1 MIGTGLMSDSY
12 MPIESHLLYV
22 RKVLEWIEKYG
33 FGFSVIIKSKFIL
46 RDLNLLEKMNKNT
59 KCIIQMILITFCDDL
74 CRIIESNVATTK
86 ERLKVLMRFREK
98 NIEVFLG
105 IVIILGVPMRMN

>member
-1 MIGTGLMSDSY
+1 M
-12 MPIESHLLYV
+12 
-22 RKVLEWIEKYG
+22 VLVLG
-33 FGFSVIIKSKFIL
+33 VITKSKFIL

-74 CRIIESNVATTK
+74 YRIIESNVATTK

-98 NIEVFLG
+98 NIEAFLG